1 MDMSSDPDPEHGQEY
16 VGSVDASGGGAEI
29 SILGDAVNTAA
40 RIATQAAAGELL
52 ISDATIQ
59 ESRVKSD
66 DMECRE
72 LELKGKS
79 APVKAWAWKI

>member
-1 MDMSSDPDPEHGQEY
+1 VHTGLAY
-16 VGSVDASGGGAEI
+16 VGSVNASGGGADV

-52 ISDATIQ
+52 ISDATLQKAGIT
-59 ESRVKSD
+59 SD
-66 DMECRE
+66 GMQRRD

-79 APVKAWAWKI
+79 APVSTWAWNS